1 MKKVLLYFLFIDV
14 STAMQ
19 IYTNF
24 YVLINHNKKGVCCSQ
39 TAQRVAM
46 KRCLPAMASKYN
58 KTYCTSHCFLT
69 KKQFSRRCHSRS
81 SCRKRMRGRCC
92 CRRSEK
98 MRYVSAIASPR
109 VFFAPEFGH
118 QKIPLQN
125 RICACLLRPEQV
137 TWNPPPSTPSP
148 ELLIAVVLA

>member
-1 MKKVLLYFLFIDV
+1 MDNKKMKKVLLYFLFIDV
-14 STAMQ
+14 RTAMQ

-69 KKQFSRRCHSRS
+69 KKQFTRRCHSRS
-81 SCRKRMRGRCC
+81 SCRMRMRGRCC
-92 CRRSEK
+92 CRPAERED
-98 MRYVSAIASPR
+98 ALR
-109 VFFAPEFGH
+109 VRHCFSQSFF
-118 QKIPLQN
+118 LQN
-125 RICACLLRPEQV
+125 SGTRKSRFKTGSALVCCDRSK
-137 TWNPPPSTPSP
+137 NPLPRHHRQKS
-148 ELLIAVVLA
+148 